1 MMLDI
6 SLGLGLCW
14 SPREVYSNTSEG
26 IHHHCQQQQQQS
38 KSKQA
43 KNFFMSFSVDCRQK
57 VWPRLRVNFPTSNDP
72 IKITVDLFYCVEH
85 HMALF
90 CSSFSPYAIYSFLWF
105 HTWNFF
111 SFSLYVCY
119 SCVFL
124 KAACLPWI
132 ALVFVLKIFHRFWE
146 IAAGHSNLS
155 RQCLLLG
162 LEIYHSMVSWLLRLL
177 MKT

>member
-6 SLGLGLCW
+6 SLGLGLCC

-26 IHHHCQQQQQQS
+26 IHHHWQQQQQS

-43 KNFFMSFSVDCRQK
+43 KNFFMSFSVVCRQK

-72 IKITVDLFYCVEH
+72 VKRSQLICFIVLSIIWLCFVHLFLLMQYI
-85 HMALF
+85 LF
-90 CSSFSPYAIYSFLWF
+90 CAFMHVIFF
-105 HTWNFF
+105 FF
-111 SFSLYVCY
+111 SVCY

-132 ALVFVLKIFHRFWE
+132 ALVCVCLENIFIFHQFW
-146 IAAGHSNLS
+146 HSSLS
-155 RQCLLLG
+155 WQCLLLG
-162 LEIYHSMVSWLLRLL
+162 LEIYHSMVSWPSRLL
-177 MKT
+177 IKT